1 MTPTPPSRRLSP
13 RQRQIVKLAAAG
25 KTNKE
30 IAAILSIS
38 KGTVKNHMTR
48 IFDRLG
54 AVSRTQAAIFC
65 Q

>member
-1 MTPTPPSRRLSP
+1 MNARPPLSP
-13 RQRQIVKLAAAG
+13 RQREIMRKIAAG
-25 KTNKE
+25 CCDKQ
-30 IAAILSIS
+30 ISIMLGIS
-38 KGTVKNHMTR
+38 EGTIKNHMTR